1 MEDPAIEFPKE
12 GHFLMHMH
20 QLETEAVLGVCSND
34 FECPERKLLLL
45 SLMRYKHC
53 IGIRPYLDISDRRTP
68 RLISKSLLLEVKS
81 QPVYP
86 GDAIL
91 VALEA
96 NCVVCKLF
104 LGYKIEKLR
113 DRSIKLPKEG
123 QPTEASPVPLC
134 NRVYYPG
141 PQNHVALAIHAV

>member
-1 MEDPAIEFPKE
+1 M
-12 GHFLMHMH
+12 
-20 QLETEAVLGVCSND
+20 QVTLGS
-34 FECPERKLLLL
+34 EE
-45 SLMRYKHC
+45 ST
-53 IGIRPYLDISDRRTP
+53 I
-68 RLISKSLLLEVKS
+68 
-81 QPVYP
+81 
-86 GDAIL
+86 
-91 VALEA
+91 ALEA

-123 QPTEASPVPLC
+123 QFFLDVQKLDAYLEPTEASPVPLC

>member
-12 GHFLMHMH
+12 G
-20 QLETEAVLGVCSND
+20 
-34 FECPERKLLLL
+34 
-45 SLMRYKHC
+45 
-53 IGIRPYLDISDRRTP
+53 
-68 RLISKSLLLEVKS
+68 LLLEVKS

-123 QPTEASPVPLC
+123 QFFLDVQKLDTYRESGNCL
-134 NRVYYPG
+134 
-141 PQNHVALAIHAV
+141 